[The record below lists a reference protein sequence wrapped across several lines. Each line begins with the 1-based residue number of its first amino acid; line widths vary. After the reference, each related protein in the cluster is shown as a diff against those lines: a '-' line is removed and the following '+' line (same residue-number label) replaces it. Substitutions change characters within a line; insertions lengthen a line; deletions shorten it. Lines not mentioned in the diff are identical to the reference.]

1 MFQRASYCRAYLQIS
16 KKYLHVDSQMLT
28 RHLKQTPF
36 LKLWKVVL
44 NLFFK
49 KTTWMFH
56 YTFKGKQ
63 MFHEKFYQSTVV
75 KIWNKLRWT
84 QPVCLWVLQRS
95 QTTVET
101 VWQQPAYF
109 WTKKNYSM
117 DSLTIIQDISTFNA
131 CALTRTVCPCFNWST
146 QTAWS
151 IMVLCV
157 HNRWIMFNLLL

>member
-44 NLFFK
+44 NHFFL